1 MTTLLSDVFLY
12 INQFE
17 KKQLYS
23 YKTIAQNHTPLPL
36 KIVNSKLNHTPSGK
50 NKCTTC
56 EYFINF
62 LEIHGMFL
70 HETDFNG
77 VE

>member
-1 MTTLLSDVFLY
+1 MIPQYMTILLSDVFLY

-23 YKTIAQNHTPLPL
+23 YKAIAQNQTPFPL
-36 KIVNSKLNHTPSGK
+36 KIVNLKLNHTPSGK
-50 NKCTTC
+50 KKCTTC

-62 LEIHGMFL
+62 LETHGMFL
-70 HETDFNG
+70 H
-77 VE
+77 